1 MKLIM
6 NKTKRNVM
14 RKYIIYIASF
24 VGSALLQTGCY
35 DDKGDYDYHDVNTMD
50 IVIPETKVRM
60 PKEEAVEVSIIPEI
74 SQTLEQNEENLVFQ
88 WKKTIEGKKAGSDRL
103 SDYKDYA
110 KGRSGGSFYHTT
122 DFSDIGTE

>member
-1 MKLIM
+1 
-6 NKTKRNVM
+6 M

-60 PKEEAVEVSIIPEI
+60 PKEEAVEV
-74 SQTLEQNEENLVFQ
+74 
-88 WKKTIEGKKAGSDRL
+88 
-103 SDYKDYA
+103 
-110 KGRSGGSFYHTT
+110 
-122 DFSDIGTE
+122 

>member
-35 DDKGDYDYHDVNTMD
+35 DDKGDYDYHDVNTMA

-60 PKEEAVEVSIIPEI
+60 PKEEAVEISIIPEI

-88 WKKTIEGKKAGSDRL
+88 WKIIL
-103 SDYKDYA
+103 V
-110 KGRSGGSFYHTT
+110 FMLVVC
-122 DFSDIGTE
+122 